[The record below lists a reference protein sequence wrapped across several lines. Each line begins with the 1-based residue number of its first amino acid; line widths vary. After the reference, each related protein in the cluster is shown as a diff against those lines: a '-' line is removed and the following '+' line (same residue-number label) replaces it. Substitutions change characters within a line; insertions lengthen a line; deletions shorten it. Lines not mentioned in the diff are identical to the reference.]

1 MLCRPASYSICLL
14 LSKIRGC
21 CILLQ
26 PVPAVLKTPGCG
38 SESSVGKWVP
48 LQLGTRSLARLHS
61 RDPLP
66 APGWFGCS
74 QSGGYYSVLLI
85 AASRLRFSISSF
97 SLLSLAFLSL
107 FVPLASYFLFAFYD
121 SPLST
126 LLSFPKEGDINTIR
140 ITFALSPLPS
150 YPPYTSIVRSRCA
163 RFFLH
168 HARNPPNESDQ
179 GGWPQPKS
187 HRPSL

>member
-1 MLCRPASYSICLL
+1 MLCRSASYSICLL

-21 CILLQ
+21 CNLLQ
-26 PVPAVLKTPGCG
+26 PVPAVLKPPRCG
-38 SESSVGKWVP
+38 SESSVGQWSP

-97 SLLSLAFLSL
+97 FLLSLSSILFFPLSCFILSFCFL
-107 FVPLASYFLFAFYD
+107 VQ
-121 SPLST
+121 LST
-126 LLSFPKEGDINTIR
+126 LHSTLSQRKETSARSNDPNHICP
-140 ITFALSPLPS
+140 FPS
-150 YPPYTSIVRSRCA
+150 YPPYTSILRNRCA
-163 RFFLH
+163 RFFLR
-168 HARNPPNESDQ
+168 HARNPPNESD
-179 GGWPQPKS
+179 
-187 HRPSL
+187 